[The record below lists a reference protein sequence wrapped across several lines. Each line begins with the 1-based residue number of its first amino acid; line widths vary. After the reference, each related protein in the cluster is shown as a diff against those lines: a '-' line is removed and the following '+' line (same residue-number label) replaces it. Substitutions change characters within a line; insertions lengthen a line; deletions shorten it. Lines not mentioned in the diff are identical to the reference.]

1 MPHATSDGRS
11 SRLCLRGRPSK
22 IRSSPP
28 WPNSPRRRRHGSRRH
43 RRRRHHCR
51 RHRRRSMLGLA
62 PAASTSSVSRSTACL
77 LLCKGPPCSSPKTA
91 PCQLPCAAAHR
102 SADVHLVRLPC
113 PAVCVCCGQ
122 AKRRKLEG
130 LLESI
135 CGVITADDLMCTA
148 APGGQPPPRHLEP
161 YLCPPTAFAFAL
173 PLPLPSHCP
182 CPFRCQAATTPQ
194 SLPAGVQSVSRTQDP
209 TQLSFGSSSESRR
222 QLETRKD

>member
-1 MPHATSDGRS
+1 
-11 SRLCLRGRPSK
+11 
-22 IRSSPP
+22 
-28 WPNSPRRRRHGSRRH
+28 
-43 RRRRHHCR
+43 
-51 RHRRRSMLGLA
+51 MLGLA

-173 PLPLPSHCP
+173 PLPLPFPVPSSNNPSKPACRCAECVAHSRSDAAE
-182 CPFRCQAATTPQ
+182 FRKQLGIAQAAGNPQ
-194 SLPAGVQSVSRTQDP
+194 GLVPQGPPAEG
-209 TQLSFGSSSESRR
+209 LGGNFGPAEGAEASGGRAVGGG
-222 QLETRKD
+222 